1 MSEEIHL
8 LQERLQTLEN
18 LVKEQGSMIHQQGT
32 IIQQQGLF
40 IQQLQANLLQLTVPP
55 TAPAVI
61 SKGKHNKDDKAKET
75 VAKEK
80 EKEKKLC
87 DYGMNCNKPNCSFDH
102 GQWLYCFTCRQ
113 HSRYEQG
120 AEDSE
125 LFDNAKI
132 YSESWH
138 AVDDPNERMKMAC
151 DFCGHT
157 SYSLNGRC
165 LANVTLEPTRFK
177 DVQRQRKYDKKI
189 EKEQEEKR
197 LRRELGFGLIFK

>member
-1 MSEEIHL
+1 MSEEIRL

-18 LVKEQGSMIHQQGT
+18 LVKEQGSMIQQQGI

-40 IQQLQANLLQLTVPP
+40 IQQLQASLLQRTIPVPAPPVTVQD
-55 TAPAVI
+55 
-61 SKGKHNKDDKAKET
+61 KLNKDDKAKEKDKD
-75 VAKEK
+75 AQK
-80 EKEKKLC
+80 KEKKQC

-113 HSRYEQG
+113 HSRYEQC
-120 AEDSE
+120 AEYSE

-138 AVDDPNERMKMAC
+138 AANDPNERMKMTC

-177 DVQRQRKYDKKI
+177 DVQKQRKHDKKV
-189 EKEQEEKR
+189 EKEEEEKR

>member
-1 MSEEIHL
+1 MSEEIRL
-8 LQERLQTLEN
+8 LQERLHTLEN

-40 IQQLQANLLQLTVPP
+40 IQQLQASLLQLTITPP
-55 TAPAVI
+55 TPTV
-61 SKGKHNKDDKAKET
+61 KTKTENKLNTDDKTKDKE
-75 VAKEK
+75 VQK
-80 EKEKKLC
+80 KEKKQC

-113 HSRYEQG
+113 HSRYEQC
-120 AEDSE
+120 AEYSE

-138 AVDDPNERMKMAC
+138 AANDPNERMKMTC

-177 DVQRQRKYDKKI
+177 DVQRQRKYDKKV
-189 EKEQEEKR
+189 EKEEEEKR
-197 LRRELGFGLIFK
+197 LKRELGFGLIFK